1 MKIVEVNVVTNYIED
16 EVEIS
21 FGSDIDVEDDVADN
35 YSKMD
40 RIIGFR

>member
-35 YSKMD
+35 YSNRD
-40 RIIGFR
+40 RITGFR